1 MGSEPIESAV
11 SLEGGG
17 GGGGRSGCP
26 GGVLGLGDESM
37 LAGEMI
43 EV

>member
-11 SLEGGG
+11 TLEGGG
-17 GGGGRSGCP
+17 GVGRSGCP
-26 GGVLGLGDESM
+26 GGMLGLGDESV